1 MTYLEELQEKRKNAL
16 IIVCTLGLTALFMER
31 FSSVWTTNL
40 FEGTSF
46 MQNGGV
52 AFICRIISFL
62 FLSVLLAGIFWI
74 INVFKLI
81 YYSIE
86 IARQP

>member
-1 MTYLEELQEKRKNAL
+1 MTYLEELQEQRKNAL

-31 FSSVWTTNL
+31 FRPVWTTNI

-46 MQNGGV
+46 TQNEGV
-52 AFICRIISFL
+52 AFVFRILSFL
-62 FLSVLLAGIFWI
+62 FLSVLLAGVFWI

-81 YYSIE
+81 YYSIL

>member
-1 MTYLEELQEKRKNAL
+1 MTYLEELQEQRKNAL
-16 IIVCTLGLTALFMER
+16 IIVCTFGLTALLMER
-31 FSSVWTTNL
+31 FRPVWLTNL

-46 MQNGGV
+46 MENEGV
-52 AFICRIISFL
+52 AFVCKMMSYL
-62 FLSVLLAGIFWI
+62 FLGTLLVSVFWI

-81 YYSIE
+81 YYSIL

>member
-1 MTYLEELQEKRKNAL
+1 MTYLEELQEQRKNAL
-16 IIVCTLGLTALFMER
+16 IVVCTFGLTALLMER
-31 FSSVWTTNL
+31 FRPVWLTNL

-46 MQNGGV
+46 MENEGL
-52 AFICRIISFL
+52 AFVLKMLSFC
-62 FLSVLLAGIFWI
+62 FLGVLLVSVFWI

-81 YYSIE
+81 YYSIL